1 MKQSSSSYVTISA
14 RWVLPVAEQP
24 LQYGQITVKNARIES
39 IGPARGQRADLHFDD
54 CALIPGLVN
63 IHTHLDLSGMKNL
76 SPPSADFVSWLRSV
90 VAHRRTASAAQ
101 TDAAIRAGLEACIRA
116 GTTLVADVSGGGASW
131 SVLAE
136 APIRSVVLY
145 EILGL
150 SNQRAD
156 EAHDSVTTWLA
167 QRPVLGGCRPGLSP
181 HAPYS
186 VHTRLFQQAN
196 ALARAYGLV
205 LATHLAESPA
215 ELELLE
221 NRRGPFVPFLQDL
234 GVWNPDGLATSP
246 QEVLAACTQDGVRTL
261 VVHGNYLPPDTP
273 LSPRSTLVYCPRTH
287 AAFGHPRHPFRDFL
301 ARGVRVALGTDSLAS
316 NPDLDMLAE
325 ARFVR
330 RSHPDLPG
338 AQLLRM
344 ITLSGTE
351 ALGFD
356 EETGSLEPGKSA
368 DLAVVPLPN
377 RDGDPHD
384 LLFDSAEAVRAV
396 MCRGQWIH
404 GEVA

>member
-1 MKQSSSSYVTISA
+1 MTHSSSSHLTISA
-14 RWVLPVAEQP
+14 RWVLPVVEQP

-39 IGPARGQRADLHFDD
+39 IEAARGRRADLHFDD

-63 IHTHLDLSGMKNL
+63 IHTHLDLSRMKNF
-76 SPPSADFVSWLRSV
+76 SPPSAEFVSWLRAV
-90 VAHRRTASAAQ
+90 VAHRRTVSPAQ
-101 TDAAIRAGLEACIRA
+101 TEANIRAGLEASIRA
-116 GTTLVADVSGGGASW
+116 GTTLLGDISGGGASW
-131 SVLAE
+131 PVLTE

-145 EILGL
+145 ELLGL

-156 EAHDSVTTWLA
+156 EAVNCATTWLA
-167 QRPVLGGCRPGLSP
+167 QRSAVGECRPGLSP

-186 VHTRLFQQAN
+186 VHVRLFQQAN
-196 ALARAYGLV
+196 ALARAHGLI

-221 NRRGPFVPFLQDL
+221 HRRGPFVPFLQEL

-246 QEVLAACTQDGVRTL
+246 QEVLAACTQDGVRSL
-261 VVHGNYLPPDTP
+261 VVHGNYLPPDTS
-273 LSPRSTLVYCPRTH
+273 LSPHSTLVYCPRTH

-325 ARFVR
+325 ARLVR
-330 RSHPDLPG
+330 RGHPDLPG

-344 ITLSGTE
+344 ITLSGAE

-368 DLAVVPLPN
+368 DLAVVPLPDH
-377 RDGDPHD
+377 DGDPYD

-404 GEVA
+404 GDVE